1 MNLKYT
7 ISAGILWMIFIL
19 SGIDAQ
25 NILVGHFT
33 FENCEIR
40 DVTGNNPNI
49 VIGAAPQCDCG
60 IIGTALNFD
69 GQNQYFEVDSQA
81 IAPIFTRSPFSVS
94 FNFKPNA
101 GSGLMTIFSKKRDCL
116 SNEGIT
122 MRYNAA
128 TREIQAE
135 LAESA
140 NNRLLLRATLP
151 NDRCWHHVVLTR
163 IGTTHR
169 LYINNQL
176 IQELRSPA
184 VINLTNLTELT
195 FGSGPCVGSTEVPL
209 NGLIDDLRFYS
220 RDLFDLEIAALFFNQ
235 DKVNNRDTTI
245 FLGGQVEIMAAPNCA
260 DSYSWFPQT
269 NVSNPLI
276 ADPILR
282 PEEST
287 SYFVNF
293 NYQGCIAR
301 DTVIVTVI
309 DPSLLDCEKLPMPN
323 AFTPN
328 TDGLNEL
335 YFISNPFSFD
345 ELLSFEIFERNG
357 GKVFY
362 TNNKQEGWDGSFR
375 GSPMPTGA
383 YLYMI
388 KFRCGEKDISK
399 TGTFQ
404 LIR

>member
-1 MNLKYT
+1 MNLK
-7 ISAGILWMIFIL
+7 IKLSLGIIL
-19 SGIDAQ
+19 VLIASSGAFSQ

-33 FENCEIR
+33 FEGCEIR
-40 DVTGNNPNI
+40 DITGNNPNI

-69 GQNQYFEVDSQA
+69 GQNQYIEVDSQA
-81 IAPIFTRSPFSVS
+81 ITPLFTRSAFSVS
-94 FNFKPNA
+94 FNFKPGG
-101 GSGLMTIFSKKRDCL
+101 GSGLMTVFSKKRDCL
-116 SNEGIT
+116 SNEGIS
-122 MRYNAA
+122 MIYNAS
-128 TREIQAE
+128 TREILAE
-135 LAESA
+135 FAESA
-140 NNRLLLRATLP
+140 NNRMLLRASLP

-184 VINLTNLTELT
+184 AINLTNLSEFT
-195 FGSGPCVGSTEVPL
+195 FGTGPCVGSTEVAL
-209 NGLIDDLRFYS
+209 NGLVDDLRFYS
-220 RDLFDLEIAALFFNQ
+220 RDLLPLEIAALYFNQ

-245 FLGGQVEIMAAPNCA
+245 FLGGEVEIKPGPNCA
-260 DSYSWFPQT
+260 ESFSWFPQT
-269 NVSNPLI
+269 GVSDPLI
-276 ADPILR
+276 SNPILR
-282 PEEST
+282 PEETT
-287 SYFVNF
+287 SYFVNL

-309 DPSLLDCEKLPMPN
+309 DPALLDCEKLPMFN
-323 AFTPN
+323 VFTPN
-328 TDGLNEL
+328 SDGLNEL
-335 YFISNPFSFD
+335 FFISNPFSFD

-357 GKVFY
+357 GKVFQ

-375 GSPMPTGA
+375 GSMMPAGA

-388 KFRCGEKDISK
+388 KFRCGENTLTK